1 MFNIDP
7 YSYAGELS
15 PDYYKRIVKDRIAG
29 AIYVSDA
36 EIDSINKD
44 AKKMEESIR
53 KRHNLL

>member
-1 MFNIDP
+1 
-7 YSYAGELS
+7 
-15 PDYYKRIVKDRIAG
+15 VKDRIAG